1 MQNEPVLLLQKQV
14 DYLGLEVARLRYEVD
29 VLTLRLTGQ
38 TPGLAYSDK
47 NKGVTA
53 ELQRHGLSAPYPD
66 NYEDVKAKFAK
77 MSPRHHAAMQML
89 MRGADNKE
97 IGDRFGVGESG
108 AKTYVWGLYK
118 NLGLT
123 KSDGHN
129 KRAIAVGLVK
139 ATFDAIDDEEY
150 VRLAGIPKDWD
161 ARYDEI
167 GPEWQHVFDRSSR
180 IKGR

>member
-1 MQNEPVLLLQKQV
+1 MQNDQVVTLQKQV
-14 DYLGLEVARLRYEVD
+14 DYLGMEVSRLRYEVD
-29 VLTLRLTGQ
+29 MLTIRLTGQ
-38 TPGLAYSDK
+38 TPGLVFAEGS
-47 NKGVTA
+47 KGKTHQL
-53 ELQRHGLSAPYPD
+53 ERNNLTAPYPD
-66 NYEDVKAKFAK
+66 NYDDVKERFSG

-108 AKTYVWGLYK
+108 AKTYVWGLYQK
-118 NLGLT
+118 LGLT
-123 KSDGHN
+123 KSVGHN
-129 KRAIAVGLVK
+129 KRALAVGLVK

-167 GPEWQHVFDRSSR
+167 GSEWQHVFDRSSR
-180 IKGR
+180 VKGR